1 MLDYMWLKLTS
12 RRTHFK
18 NMVPNVEN
26 GSWKM
31 GGVLINRPRNWILTV
46 RLMLCLGAI
55 LNSVPKDDSVD
66 SLDFAGSTLVC
77 IAESVEEVREQLS
90 KDIYATSGVWDMD
103 KVNRT

>member
-1 MLDYMWLKLTS
+1 MWLELTG

-31 GGVLINRPRNWILTV
+31 GGLYSHPPRPRSWTLTM
-46 RLMLCLGAI
+46 RLMFCPGAI

-66 SLDFAGSTLVC
+66 SLDFTGSTLVC

-90 KDIYATSGVWDMD
+90 NDIYATTGVWDMD